1 MNQRDHIK
9 LLNDGY
15 TIIRRDVNEPQ
26 PRVKIAIRDKPDG
39 KTCVASYVWK
49 TYKKFETKAARDRF
63 AQEVLQDDKC
73 IED

>member
-1 MNQRDHIK
+1 M
-9 LLNDGY
+9 
-15 TIIRRDVNEPQ
+15 NEPQ

-63 AQEVLQDDKC
+63 AEQMLQDPKTV
-73 IED
+73 ED